1 MEFKIWEENMDKVE
15 RKLMALRKKCQKA
28 EVYFHY
34 ERKGEV
40 FEDVTLEDGTTETVK
55 FIVIDVSGKL
65 IRSGWEFV
73 CNLQSTPGG
82 NIVKGY
88 VNDTEIP
95 QEYLTAEL
103 RCEHC
108 KYVRHRKYATVVRNV
123 DTGEY
128 KMLGTACVK
137 EYTSGLD
144 AELVA
149 MFLSGY
155 GTLEAGCVVGKST
168 NTYYSI
174 SEALPTLVAV
184 VNEYGFVSASK
195 AADTEEVSTKRRIL
209 EYAPF
214 MQRNPKD
221 ICIDR
226 EVVEEAEAIID
237 YYSSIEITDDF
248 SATMKSMFSC
258 GYFDRHTLGYFCYA
272 VTGYRRYMENQRAQK
287 ERESRKNSST
297 WIGEVGD
304 KVCAEVQ
311 SCRCVYSDVGQFG
324 YYFLYQFVDNHGNVL
339 MWGTSKNLMADGDEV
354 ASISG
359 TIKSLDTYRD
369 EKQTVLTRCRVQY
382 KA

>member
-15 RKLMALRKKCQKA
+15 RKLMALRKKCQNA
-28 EVYFHY
+28 GVAFHY

-40 FEDVTLEDGTTETVK
+40 FEAVTLEDGTTEIVK
-55 FIVIDVSGKL
+55 FIVIDASGGL

-88 VNDTEIP
+88 VNAADLP

-103 RCEHC
+103 RCDHC
-108 KYVRHRKYATVVRNV
+108 QYRRPRKYATIVRNA

-137 EYTSGLD
+137 EYTTGLS
-144 AELVA
+144 AELIA

-155 GTLEAGCVVGKST
+155 GTLEAGCVVGEST
-168 NTYYSI
+168 NTYYSV

-184 VNEYGFVSASK
+184 VNKYGFVSTSK
-195 AADTEEVSTKRRIL
+195 AEDTGEVPTKWQIL
-209 EYAPF
+209 DYVPF

-221 ICIDR
+221 ISIDHG
-226 EVVEEAEAIID
+226 VVEEAEAIIH
-237 YYSSIEITDDF
+237 YYLNIEVTDAF
-248 SATMKSMFSC
+248 SATMKSIFSC

-272 VTGYRRYMENQRAQK
+272 VTGYRKYMEDRKAQE
-287 ERESRKNSST
+287 ERESRKNLST

-304 KVCAEVQ
+304 KVCTEVQ

-324 YYFLYQFVDNHGNVL
+324 DYFLYRFVDNSGNVL
-339 MWGTSKNLMADGDEV
+339 MWGTSKGLMTDKV

>member
-15 RKLMALRKKCQKA
+15 RKLMSLQKKCQKA
-28 EVYFHY
+28 EVHFHY
-34 ERKGEV
+34 ERKEEV
-40 FEDVTLEDGTTETVK
+40 FEAVTLEDGTTEIVK

-88 VNDTEIP
+88 INAAELP

-103 RCEHC
+103 RCDHC
-108 KYVRHRKYATVVRNV
+108 QYRRPRKYATIVRNA

-137 EYTSGLD
+137 EYTTGLN
-144 AELVA
+144 AELIA
-149 MFLSGY
+149 QFLSGY
-155 GTLEAGCVVGKST
+155 DTLEAGCVVGEST

-184 VNEYGFVSASK
+184 VNKYGFISISK
-195 AADTEEVSTKRRIL
+195 AEDTGAVPTKRQIL
-209 EYAPF
+209 NYAPF
-214 MQRNPKD
+214 TQTDPND
-221 ICIDR
+221 ISIDQ
-226 EVVEEAEAIID
+226 EIVEEAEAIIH
-237 YYSSIEITDDF
+237 YYSGIEVTDAF
-248 SATMKSMFSC
+248 SVTMKSIFSC

-272 VTGYRRYMENQRAQK
+272 VTGYRKYMEYQRAQK
-287 ERESRKNSST
+287 EMESRKNLST
-297 WIGEVGD
+297 WIGEVGN
-304 KVCAEVQ
+304 KVCTEVQ
-311 SCRCVYSDVGQFG
+311 SCECVYSTVGQFG
-324 YYFLYQFVDNHGNVL
+324 DYFLYRFVDNSGNVL
-339 MWGTSKNLMADGDEV
+339 MWGTSKGLMTDKV

-382 KA
+382 KSL

>member
-15 RKLMALRKKCQKA
+15 RKLMTLQKKCQKV
-28 EVYFHY
+28 EVDFHY

-40 FEDVTLEDGTTETVK
+40 FEAVTLEDGTTEIAK

-82 NIVKGY
+82 NIAKGY
-88 VNDTEIP
+88 VDAAELP
-95 QEYLTAEL
+95 QEYLAAEL
-103 RCEHC
+103 RCDHC
-108 KYVRHRKYATVVRNV
+108 QYRRPRKYATIVRNV

-137 EYTSGLD
+137 EYTTGLD
-144 AELVA
+144 AELIA

-155 GTLEAGCVVGKST
+155 GTIEAGCVVGKST

-184 VNEYGFVSASK
+184 VDKYGFVSTSK
-195 AADTEEVSTKRRIL
+195 AMDTDEVPTKRKIL

-221 ICIDR
+221 ISIDQ
-226 EVVEEAEAIID
+226 EVVEEAEAIIN
-237 YYSSIEITDDF
+237 YYSSIEVADAF
-248 SATMKSMFSC
+248 SVTMKSMFLC
-258 GYFDRHTLGYFCYA
+258 GYFDLRTLGYFCYA
-272 VTGYRRYMENQRAQK
+272 VTGYRKSMEHHKAQK
-287 ERESRKNSST
+287 ERESRKNLST

-304 KVCAEVQ
+304 KVCAKVQ
-311 SCRCVYSDVGQFG
+311 SCKCVYSDVGQFG
-324 YYFLYQFVDNHGNVL
+324 YYFLYQFIDDHNNVL
-339 MWGTSKNLMADGDEV
+339 MWGTSKDLMTDEV
-354 ASISG
+354 TSISG
-359 TIKSLDTYRD
+359 TIKSLDMYKD
-369 EKQTVLTRCRVQY
+369 EKQTILTRCRVQY
-382 KA
+382 KSL

>member
-15 RKLMALRKKCQKA
+15 RKLMTLQKKCQKA
-28 EVYFHY
+28 EVDFHY

-40 FEDVTLEDGTTETVK
+40 FEAVTLEDGTTEIAR
-55 FIVIDVSGKL
+55 FIVIDVSGEL

-82 NIVKGY
+82 NIVRGY
-88 VNDTEIP
+88 VNAAELP

-103 RCEHC
+103 RCDHC
-108 KYVRHRKYATVVRNV
+108 QYRRPRKYVTIVRNV

-137 EYTSGLD
+137 EYTTGLS
-144 AELVA
+144 AELIA

-155 GTLEAGCVVGKST
+155 GTLEAGCAVGKST

-184 VNEYGFVSASK
+184 VNKYGFVSISK
-195 AADTEEVSTKRRIL
+195 AMDTDEVPTKRKIL

-221 ICIDR
+221 ISIDQ
-226 EVVEEAEAIID
+226 EVVEEAKAIIN
-237 YYSSIEITDDF
+237 YYSSIEVTDAF
-248 SATMKSMFSC
+248 SATMKSMFLC
-258 GYFDRHTLGYFCYA
+258 GYFDLHTLGYFCYV
-272 VTGYRRYMENQRAQK
+272 VTGYRKYMEGQRAQND
-287 ERESRKNSST
+287 RESRKSLST

-311 SCRCVYSDVGQFG
+311 SCKCVYSDVGQFG
-324 YYFLYQFVDNHGNVL
+324 DYFLYRFVDNSGNVI
-339 MWGTSKNLMADGDEV
+339 MWGTSKNLMTDEV
-354 ASISG
+354 TSISG
-359 TIKSLDTYRD
+359 TIKSLDTYKD
-369 EKQTVLTRCRVQY
+369 EKQTILTRCRVQY
-382 KA
+382 KSL

>member
-15 RKLMALRKKCQKA
+15 RKLMTLQKKCQKA
-28 EVYFHY
+28 EVDFHY
-34 ERKGEV
+34 ERKGEI
-40 FEDVTLEDGTTETVK
+40 FEVVTLEDGTTEIVK
-55 FIVIDVSGKL
+55 FIVIDVFGKL

-88 VNDTEIP
+88 VNGADLP

-103 RCEHC
+103 HC
-108 KYVRHRKYATVVRNV
+108 DHCQYRRPRKYATIVRNA

-137 EYTSGLD
+137 EYTTGLS
-144 AELVA
+144 AELIA

-155 GTLEAGCVVGKST
+155 GTLEAGCVVGEST
-168 NTYYSI
+168 NTYYSV

-184 VNEYGFVSASK
+184 VNKYGFISASK
-195 AADTEEVSTKRRIL
+195 AMDTDEVPTKRQIL
-209 EYAPF
+209 DYAPF

-221 ICIDR
+221 ISIDQ
-226 EVVEEAEAIID
+226 EVLEEAEAIIH
-237 YYSSIEITDDF
+237 YYSNIEVTDAF
-248 SATMKSMFSC
+248 SATMKSIFSC

-272 VTGYRRYMENQRAQK
+272 VTGYRKYLENQRAQK
-287 ERESRKNSST
+287 EGESRKNLST

-304 KVCAEVQ
+304 KVCTEVQ

-324 YYFLYQFVDNHGNVL
+324 DYFLYRFVDNFGNVL
-339 MWGTSKNLMADGDEV
+339 MWGTSKGLMTDKV

-369 EKQTVLTRCRVQY
+369 EKQTILTRCRVQY